1 MHYTITEDTTGCW
14 VSTVHV
20 SRKEMWL
27 NGTCEKLA
35 GIANVATSPAHLR
48 QGYALHVMNCALP
61 HAEDVLG
68 AKIAGLHCSKSQ
80 LWPFY
85 EKCGYV
91 HVPLQEDH
99 VTITLPPLHHQQDHK
114 ILHCHFTN
122 TQLDQMAEIHKNYYN
137 KFTGPLYRSKE
148 YWNIV
153 PKLVEGMC
161 FGCVYTMGVTIEGDP
176 HTMLAYM
183 GIKLISKHGEN
194 VKVEIVEYAGSH
206 EHGCNDN
213 KLFVPLLCHMIQ
225 GVCHY
230 NPGDHVSIVYPS
242 LMCNRVWFAAIATT
256 NIETQLHYGFMYRY
270 TGHCDSKDILKLFDK
285 FLFLYTDRF

>member
-1 MHYTITEDTTGCW
+1 
-14 VSTVHV
+14 
-20 SRKEMWL
+20 MWL
-27 NGTCEKLA
+27 NGTHEKLA

-91 HVPLQEDH
+91 HVPLQEDC
-99 VTITLPPLHHQQDHK
+99 VTVTLPPLHCQQDLVIHQ
-114 ILHCHFTN
+114 CHFTN
-122 TQLDQMAEIHKNYYN
+122 TELGQMAELHKNYYN

-161 FGCVYTMGVTIEGDP
+161 FGCVYTVGTAAEGDL
-176 HTMLAYM
+176 HSMLAYM
-183 GIKLISKHGEN
+183 GIKIINKHEGN
-194 VKVEIVEYAGSH
+194 VTVEIIEYAGLH
-206 EHGCNDN
+206 EPGCHDN
-213 KLFVPLLCHMIQ
+213 ELVVPLLSHMIQ
-225 GVCHY
+225 RVCHCK
-230 NPGDHVSIVYPS
+230 PGDHVNLVYPS
-242 LMCNRVWFAAIATT
+242 LMCNREWLTAIATT
-256 NIETQLHYGFMYRY
+256 NTETQLKYGFMYRC
-270 TGHCDSKDILKLFDK
+270 TGCHDNQDILKLFNK
-285 FLFLYTDRF
+285 FLFLYVDRF